1 MESKNILPLSGWS
14 NVPDRKKTGT
24 NSDYYMKLYIC
35 YMKPYTISMD
45 ILYAEG
51 GSMVRRVKEA
61 SHVNRPFV
69 YLCALIFLACIPGC
83 DETDST
89 RNIIG
94 QPHQQSAAGLIHD
107 RLLTID
113 THVDVPSDFATD
125 RVDPGVW
132 TADPVSIPKMQ
143 AGGLDAAFF
152 TVYVGQMPRTI
163 ANYAVA
169 EATARTRF
177 AAIHRMAEN
186 LYPDKIEIA
195 YSADDIIR
203 INNTGKLVALIGI
216 ENGFAI
222 GKNLSLLAEYY
233 RLGARYMTLAH
244 SGHNDIADSTYPVA
258 EFGDGPVEHDGVSE
272 FGGKVISEMN
282 RLGMLVDVSH
292 ISKKA
297 TLDAARLSVAPII
310 ASHSSARSVLD
321 VPRNMDDEQLAAVA
335 QTGGVI
341 SVVAYAPYVRM
352 DPPAKRAAIS
362 QIESEMGFTSMAA
375 IAKAT
380 GRELADYRQLV
391 IDLDERWPRA
401 TVSDYVDHIDHVIE
415 VAGIEHVAISSDFPA
430 GGVAGWMD
438 ESESAA
444 VTGELL
450 RRGYSEHDVA
460 KIWGSNL
467 LRVLHTAERVA
478 ACIQSGRR
486 PRDPASQPC
495 QGGNSF

>member
-1 MESKNILPLSGWS
+1 
-14 NVPDRKKTGT
+14 
-24 NSDYYMKLYIC
+24 
-35 YMKPYTISMD
+35 
-45 ILYAEG
+45 
-51 GSMVRRVKEA
+51 
-61 SHVNRPFV
+61 
-69 YLCALIFLACIPGC
+69 
-83 DETDST
+83 
-89 RNIIG
+89 
-94 QPHQQSAAGLIHD
+94 
-107 RLLTID
+107 
-113 THVDVPSDFATD
+113 
-125 RVDPGVW
+125 
-132 TADPVSIPKMQ
+132 
-143 AGGLDAAFF
+143 
-152 TVYVGQMPRTI
+152 MPRTI

-195 YSADDIIR
+195 YSADNIIR

-297 TLDAARLSVAPII
+297 NLDAARLSVAPII

-380 GRELADYRQLV
+380 GRELADYRKLV

-450 RRGYSEHDVA
+450 RRGYSEHDIA
-460 KIWGSNL
+460 MIWGSNL

>member
-1 MESKNILPLSGWS
+1 LVSG
-14 NVPDRKKTGT
+14 
-24 NSDYYMKLYIC
+24 
-35 YMKPYTISMD
+35 
-45 ILYAEG
+45 
-51 GSMVRRVKEA
+51 VKQA
-61 SHVNRPFV
+61 TQFNRAVTF
-69 YLCALIFLACIPGC
+69 LCALVFLACIVGC
-83 DETDST
+83 GETDNAGNT
-89 RNIIG
+89 IG
-94 QPHQQSAAGLIHD
+94 QLRQQSAAGSIHD

-113 THVDVPSDFATD
+113 THVDIPSDFATD
-125 RVDPGVW
+125 EVDPGVW
-132 TADPVSIPKMQ
+132 TADPLSIPKMQ

-152 TVYVGQMPRTI
+152 TVYVGQMPRTR
-163 ANYAVA
+163 ANYSVA
-169 EATARTRF
+169 EATARTKF
-177 AAIHRMAEN
+177 AAIHRMAES

-195 YSADDIIR
+195 YSANDISR
-203 INNTGKLVALIGI
+203 INNAGRLVALIGI

-222 GKNLSLLAEYY
+222 GQDLSLLAEYY
-233 RLGARYMTLAH
+233 KLGARYMTLAH

-292 ISKKA
+292 VSKKA

-310 ASHSSARSVLD
+310 ASHSGARMVLD

-335 QTGGVI
+335 QTGGII

-352 DPPAKRAAIS
+352 DPPEKQAAIS
-362 QIESEMGFTSMAA
+362 QIETEMGFTSMAA

-380 GRELADYRQLV
+380 GRELADYRQRV
-391 IDLDERWPRA
+391 IELDDKWPRA
-401 TVSDYVDHIDHVIE
+401 TVTDYVDHIDHVVGE
-415 VAGIEHVAISSDFPA
+415 VGVDHVAVSSDFPA

-450 RRGYSEHDVA
+450 RRGYSEQEIG
-460 KIWGSNL
+460 KIWGGNL
-467 LRVLHTAERVA
+467 IRVLQAAERVA

>member
-1 MESKNILPLSGWS
+1 
-14 NVPDRKKTGT
+14 
-24 NSDYYMKLYIC
+24 MKEATHV
-35 YMKPYTISMD
+35 KRTIS
-45 ILYAEG
+45 L
-51 GSMVRRVKEA
+51 
-61 SHVNRPFV
+61 F
-69 YLCALIFLACIPGC
+69 CALIFLACIPGC
-83 DETDST
+83 GEPDSAGDT
-89 RNIIG
+89 IG
-94 QPHQQSAAGLIHD
+94 QQHQQPAAGSIHD

-113 THVDVPSDFATD
+113 THVDIPSNFATEE
-125 RVDPGVW
+125 VDPGAW

-152 TVYVGQMPRTI
+152 TVYVGQMQRTS

-177 AAIHRMAEN
+177 AAIHRMAED

-195 YSADDIIR
+195 YSADDISR
-203 INNTGKLVALIGI
+203 INNAGRLVALIGI

-222 GKNLSLLAEYY
+222 GKDLSLLAEYY
-233 RLGARYMTLAH
+233 KLGARYMTLAH

-258 EFGDGPVEHDGVSE
+258 EFGDGPVEHNGVSE
-272 FGGKVISEMN
+272 FGGEVISEMN

-292 ISKKA
+292 VSKKA

-310 ASHSSARSVLD
+310 ASHSNARAVLD
-321 VPRNMDDEQLAAVA
+321 VPRNMDDEQLGAVA
-335 QTGGVI
+335 QTGGII

-362 QIESEMGFTSMAA
+362 QIESEMGFTSMVA

-380 GRELADYRQLV
+380 GSELADYRQRV
-391 IDLDERWPRA
+391 IELDDRWPRA
-401 TVSDYVDHIDHVIE
+401 TVSDYVDHIDHV
-415 VAGIEHVAISSDFPA
+415 VAVVGLEHVAISSDFPA

-450 RRGYSEHDVA
+450 RRGYSEDEIA
-460 KIWGSNL
+460 KIWGGNL

>member
-1 MESKNILPLSGWS
+1 
-14 NVPDRKKTGT
+14 
-24 NSDYYMKLYIC
+24 MKLY
-35 YMKPYTISMD
+35 TIAIRSL
-45 ILYAEG
+45 ILEDESLAG
-51 GSMVRRVKEA
+51 RVKEA
-61 SHVNRPFV
+61 TPV
-69 YLCALIFLACIPGC
+69 YGATTFFFTLLFLACILACIPAC
-83 DETDST
+83 IETDSAVDT
-89 RNIIG
+89 IEK
-94 QPHQQSAAGLIHD
+94 QHELSASGTFHD
-107 RLLTID
+107 HLLTID
-113 THVDVPSDFATD
+113 THVDIPSNFASEE
-125 RVDPGVW
+125 VDPGVW
-132 TADPVSIPKMQ
+132 TVDPVSIPKMQ

-152 TVYVGQMPRTI
+152 TVYVGQMPRTS

-169 EATARTRF
+169 EATARSKF
-177 AAIHRMAEN
+177 AAIHRMAED

-195 YSADDIIR
+195 YSADDIGR
-203 INNTGKLVALIGI
+203 INSAGRLVALIGI

-222 GKNLSLLAEYY
+222 GKDLSLLAAYY
-233 RLGARYMTLAH
+233 ELGARYMTLAH
-244 SGHNDIADSTYPVA
+244 SGHNDIADSTYPIA
-258 EFGDGPVEHDGVSE
+258 DFGDGPVEHDGVSE

-310 ASHSSARSVLD
+310 ASHSGARTVLD

-335 QTGGVI
+335 QTGGII

-362 QIESEMGFTSMAA
+362 QIETEMGFTSMEA

-380 GRELADYRQLV
+380 GSELEDYRQRV
-391 IDLDERWPRA
+391 IDLDDRWPRA
-401 TVSDYVDHIDHVIE
+401 TVSDYVDHIDHVVE
-415 VAGIEHVAISSDFPA
+415 VVGIEHVAISSDFPA
-430 GGVAGWMD
+430 GGVTGWMD

-444 VTGELL
+444 VTVELL
-450 RRGYSEHDVA
+450 RRGYGEHEIG

-467 LRVLHTAERVA
+467 IRVLQAAERVA
-478 ACIQSGRR
+478 ACFQSGRR